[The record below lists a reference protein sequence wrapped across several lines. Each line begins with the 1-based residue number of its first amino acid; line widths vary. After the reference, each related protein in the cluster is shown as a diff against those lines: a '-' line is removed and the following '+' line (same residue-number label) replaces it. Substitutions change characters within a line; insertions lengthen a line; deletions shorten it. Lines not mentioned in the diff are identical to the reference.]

1 MEERLYEEERVNNLL
16 KNIKKGVETDFNL
29 MVGVQS
35 WELYVKFGTTKKERL
50 QILIMCYVANP
61 KLEEL
66 NNWTINDLLNYIKE
80 TDEYY
85 EKDKEIIERCVN
97 LINELGE

>member
-35 WELYVKFGTTKKERL
+35 WELYVKFGTTKKD
-50 QILIMCYVANP
+50 Y
-61 KLEEL
+61 KF
-66 NNWTINDLLNYIKE
+66 
-80 TDEYY
+80 
-85 EKDKEIIERCVN
+85 
-97 LINELGE
+97 

>member
-16 KNIKKGVETDFNL
+16 KNIKKRVETDFNL
-29 MVGVQS
+29 MVGVQD

-85 EKDKEIIERCVN
+85 EKDKEMIERCVN

>member
-1 MEERLYEEERVNNLL
+1 
-16 KNIKKGVETDFNL
+16 

-35 WELYVKFGTTKKERL
+35 WELYVKFGTTNKERL
-50 QILIMCYVANP
+50 QILIMCYVVNP